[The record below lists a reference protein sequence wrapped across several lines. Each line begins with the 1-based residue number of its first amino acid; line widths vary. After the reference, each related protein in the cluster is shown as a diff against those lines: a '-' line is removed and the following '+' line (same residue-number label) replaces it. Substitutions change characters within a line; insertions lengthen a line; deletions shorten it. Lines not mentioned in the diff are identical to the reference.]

1 MKAKQ
6 TILEMLKEKPEDFVS
21 GEDISGRCGTVGIPS
36 NQLQAAVAGRYHF
49 DELAPT
55 NMSAK

>member
-1 MKAKQ
+1 MKAEQ

-36 NQLQAAVAGRYHF
+36 NQLQA
-49 DELAPT
+49 DTILMNLPPPI
-55 NMSAK
+55 